1 MKVNESDSTYY
12 RPGAAF
18 AQVIRAIGETTAITT
33 WIRLFRQWSLDCES
47 RASKLQLVIRSRVT
61 QNGLFAGSG

>member
-12 RPGAAF
+12 RLGAAF
-18 AQVIRAIGETTAITT
+18 AQVIRPIGETTAITT

-47 RASKLQLVIRSRVT
+47 RASKLQLVS
-61 QNGLFAGSG
+61 Q